1 MFNQENMQYGAN
13 LSRGFDDRATIK
25 ANGGAVVGG
34 GKWKM
39 VDDDNYSSSYIH
51 QQNKGTPKQAI

>member
-1 MFNQENMQYGAN
+1 MQYGAN

>member
-1 MFNQENMQYGAN
+1 MQYGAN

-39 VDDDNYSSSYIH
+39 VDDDNYSSSYIY